1 MFEKVKKEKEEGK
14 IRSEDEII
22 KMKNILELVISLG
35 FKKGI

>member
-1 MFEKVKKEKEEGK
+1 MFEKVKKEKEGK
-14 IRSEDEII
+14 RRSEDEII